1 MRLPAVAAFFARS
14 LLVVAFHGHSITGA
28 HTVGVMI
35 TSYGLFWRAD
45 EIEWSPGRSSRG
57 FRLLGRRGV
66 NRPGLEVADFRKQR
80 GLYVLYGNYGPYY
93 VGLTQKQ
100 DLGRRLKQHLNDHH
114 RGRWDRFSWFGFRR
128 VLKTAERDGTRRLA
142 ELAEVSIGSP
152 QKMIKDMEALLIK
165 ALGCE
170 SNLNKMNFT
179 RALEWQQVKAHET
192 DAYLA
197 KVARR
202 IPARR

>member
-1 MRLPAVAAFFARS
+1 MSCV
-14 LLVVAFHGHSITGA
+14 T
-28 HTVGVMI
+28 I

-45 EIEWSPGRSSRG
+45 EVNWHPGPGAAG

-114 RGRWDRFSWFGFRR
+114 QGRWDRFSWFGFRR
-128 VLKTAERDGTRRLA
+128 VLKSGEGDGTRRLA
-142 ELAEVSIGSP
+142 ELAELSLGSH
-152 QKMIKDMEALLIK
+152 QNMIRDMEALLIK

-179 RALEWQQVKAHET
+179 KAHEWEQIKAHEV
-192 DAYLA
+192 DAYLG
-197 KVARR
+197 KVAPKR
-202 IPARR
+202 

>member
-1 MRLPAVAAFFARS
+1 M
-14 LLVVAFHGHSITGA
+14 
-28 HTVGVMI
+28 MI

-45 EIEWSPGRSSRG
+45 EINWRPGRGTSG

-66 NRPGLEVADFRKQR
+66 NRPGIEVTDFRQQR

-100 DLGRRLKQHLNDHH
+100 DLGRRLKQHLSDHH
-114 RGRWDRFSWFGFRR
+114 DGHWDRFSWFGFRR
-128 VLKTAERDGTRRLA
+128 VLKGANSDGTQKLA
-142 ELAEVSIGSP
+142 ELAEVSLGSP
-152 QKMIKDMEALLIK
+152 QNMIKDMEALLIK

-179 RALEWQQVKAHET
+179 KGREWTQVRAHE
-192 DAYLA
+192 AVHYLGRVGP
-197 KVARR
+197 K
-202 IPARR
+202 